1 MILLDF
7 NISFVYNGTVPNRYS
22 TLFFSN
28 NFKYGRTM
36 KTVTEKAYAKI
47 NLYLDVVG
55 KREDGYHDILSVMH
69 TVNLYDTVAV
79 ELSDSFSMECTDS
92 SLSCGEDN
100 LCIKAARAFYDA
112 YGREG
117 GCRISLTK
125 VIPSQA
131 GLGGGS
137 SDAAAVLRAL
147 NTLHG
152 EALSEDTLL
161 KTALKLG
168 ADVPFL
174 VRGGS
179 AICEGIGEVMTPFIA
194 LPKCRILISTGRDNV
209 STPQAYKIIDSTIRS
224 QNGDF
229 EGFKA
234 SMENGDVKAV
244 CSYLYNRFEDTL
256 PSCREIKA
264 IMKDNGAM
272 GALMSGS
279 GSAVFG
285 IFETEEAQL
294 EAEKALN
301 KEGLKTFRC

>member
-1 MILLDF
+1 
-7 NISFVYNGTVPNRYS
+7 
-22 TLFFSN
+22 
-28 NFKYGRTM
+28 M

-69 TVNLYDTVAV
+69 TVDLYDTVTV
-79 ELSDSFSMECTDS
+79 ELSDGFSMECSDK

-100 LCIKAARAFYDA
+100 LCIKAARAFYSA

-152 EALSEDTLL
+152 MVLSEDALL
-161 KTALKLG
+161 EAALKLG

-179 AICEGIGEVMTPFIA
+179 AICEGVGEILTPFVS

-224 QNGDF
+224 QSGDYQA
-229 EGFKA
+229 FKT
-234 SMENGDVKAV
+234 SMEKGDIKAI
-244 CSYLYNRFEDTL
+244 CSNLYNRFEDTL
-256 PSCREIKA
+256 PSCREIKT
-264 IMKDNGAM
+264 IMMEKGAL

-285 IFETEEAQL
+285 IFEKEEALL
-294 EAEKALN
+294 EAQKALN
-301 KEGLKTFRC
+301 KEGLRTFVC